1 MNHPLLRPITLATL
15 LFSLPLSA
23 AEPSVEQAQAEIAAA
38 NQAAMDAAISGPSTI
53 NVGEQA
59 TLQLPEGF
67 SYVPKSQTQR
77 VLKAFDGK
85 GDPTVEGMILPQ
97 SDEENWMMVVGY
109 EAAGYIKD
117 DDAKDWDADE
127 LLNNLKEGT
136 KAANE
141 ERQARG
147 IPQLEVVGW
156 AQVPTYSANDHHL
169 LWSASARE
177 VGSSDTNYT
186 INYNTLVLGREGY
199 VSMNM
204 VTDAQN
210 VDRLK
215 PVASQLLSA
224 MKFNAGKSYGEY
236 QEGTDKVAAYG
247 LAALVAGAAAKKLGF
262 FAMAALFVAKFA
274 KVGLLALGGLL
285 AAGSHFFK
293 RKKD

>member
-1 MNHPLLRPITLATL
+1 MNPPLLRPITLATL
-15 LFSLPLSA
+15 LFALPLSA

-77 VLKAFDGK
+77 LLKAFDGK
-85 GDPTVEGMILPQ
+85 GDPAVEGMILPQ
-97 SDEENWMMVVGY
+97 IWRPFCWWDQLILPQSEEETWMLVVGY

-224 MKFNAGKSYGEY
+224 MKFNGGKSNGE
-236 QEGTDKVAAYG
+236 
-247 LAALVAGAAAKKLGF
+247 
-262 FAMAALFVAKFA
+262 
-274 KVGLLALGGLL
+274 
-285 AAGSHFFK
+285 
-293 RKKD
+293 